1 MLAGDCNDEL
11 TIIRGTTP
19 DTLPFACFATPKK
32 YDDWNSAN
40 KAWPWNSSDTKLG
53 ESWAI
58 TKVYTDVCANNA
70 NVTTS
75 GGYIGTAYTAR
86 DYMSV
91 VDALGED
98 GLLRYWGKTRNS
110 DTVLVADGRLL
121 GMSYGTVL
129 GATIAAMF
137 PDRIDRMILD
147 GVMNIHEYWHSQYV
161 SCTLSSA

>member
-1 MLAGDCNDEL
+1 M
-11 TIIRGTTP
+11 IIRGTTP
-19 DTLPFACFATPKK
+19 YTLPISCFATPKDFK
-32 YDDWNSAN
+32 DWNSAN
-40 KAWPWNSSDTKLG
+40 TVWPWNSSDTTLG
-53 ESWAI
+53 ENWAI
-58 TKVYTDVCANNA
+58 TKLYADICANNT

-91 VDALGED
+91 ATVLDED

-110 DTVLVADGRLL
+110 DIVLVADGRLL
-121 GMSYGTVL
+121 GTSYGAVL

-147 GVMNIHEYWHSQYV
+147 AVVNIHEYWHSQYV
-161 SCTLSSA
+161 SCTLSCA